1 MFYRVRLGID
11 FPIPGVSNVK
21 QLPSNNVIVDTGDY
35 DVTDTETEEVVES
48 VDTEE
53 VLESVDTEEV
63 VESVD
68 TEPCCDNLVS
78 NTVELVGG
86 DTEEELIETVTEE
99 VSDNVK

>member
-53 VLESVDTEEV
+53 V

>member
-1 MFYRVRLGID
+1 MFFRVRLGID

-48 VDTEE
+48 VDTE
-53 VLESVDTEEV
+53 
-63 VESVD
+63 
-68 TEPCCDNLVS
+68 PCCDNLVS

>member
-1 MFYRVRLGID
+1 MLYRVRLGID

-53 VLESVDTEEV
+53 V

-99 VSDNVK
+99 VIETVTEEVSDNVK

>member
-53 VLESVDTEEV
+53 I